1 MFTKDPVLK
10 SPMMEKTPQCVFVTG
25 VECSGTRV
33 VKHLFLANGWAG
45 GEEHN
50 ESWGNL
56 VKEYKSPESSEFPNI
71 VWRFSFPMGEE
82 IPRLEIATYLAR
94 LKGYEIICVAVVRDG
109 YASQKHTPEEER
121 AAQTCF
127 NQVLMLEEMFRQIRI
142 VNPDKTRVI
151 TYESLI
157 TFGVKVFKDLG
168 LTKAIEIPVD
178 FVDGNEKWY
187 S

>member
-1 MFTKDPVLK
+1 MDTGNELND
-10 SPMMEKTPQCVFVTG
+10 TPQCVFVVG

-45 GEEHN
+45 GMEHS

-56 VKEYKSPESSEFPNI
+56 IKDYQAPDPTKFPNI
-71 VWRFSFPMGEE
+71 VWRFSYPMGDE
-82 IPRLEIATYLAR
+82 IPRLEIAAYLAC

-121 AAQTCF
+121 AAQTSF
-127 NQVLMLEEMFRQIRI
+127 NQVLMMEEMFSQIRM
-142 VNPDKTRVI
+142 VKPDKTRVI
-151 TYESLI
+151 TYESLM

-168 LTKAIEIPVD
+168 LTKAIEVPVD
-178 FVDGNEKWY
+178 SFDGNIKWY
-187 S
+187 